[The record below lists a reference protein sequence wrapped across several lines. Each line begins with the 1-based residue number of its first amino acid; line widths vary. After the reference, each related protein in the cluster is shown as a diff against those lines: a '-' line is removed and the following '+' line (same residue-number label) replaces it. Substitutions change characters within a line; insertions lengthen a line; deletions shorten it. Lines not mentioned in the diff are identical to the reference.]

1 MVQLCL
7 SIRIGGKMKRK
18 RHWGKSRVYYCE
30 KTKTVWQW
38 NRKRKVYKLPDMPT
52 YGLIRKEIP
61 NESY

>member
-1 MVQLCL
+1 
-7 SIRIGGKMKRK
+7 MKKK

-52 YGLIRKEIP
+52 YGLIRKEMP
-61 NESY
+61 NETN